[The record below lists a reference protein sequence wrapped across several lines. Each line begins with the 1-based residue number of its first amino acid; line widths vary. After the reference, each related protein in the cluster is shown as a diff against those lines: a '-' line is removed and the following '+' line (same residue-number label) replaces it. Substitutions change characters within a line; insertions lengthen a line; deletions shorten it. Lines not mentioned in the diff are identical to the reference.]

1 MADNDQNEP
10 QQIDRPSQ
18 YPTAT
23 RIDNG
28 VAYDVAGKVL
38 GNVDEN
44 QLAPSAQAAQPSQAP
59 SASQQDP
66 LASLGGVLVA
76 SAESTPQKQA
86 AKPQSQPGFLERA
99 VTSVANAT
107 GVPSLINAIGADKI
121 QHAAETTG
129 DVLLKAFGAPGTF
142 GGETLKDIASQP
154 TALKQ
159 IWRAGEI
166 ALNPIMSRGGAYPAA
181 NISQFMGKTP
191 SIIED
196 NIKKGFT
203 RGGICR

>member
-1 MADNDQNEP
+1 MVDNDQNEP

-66 LASLGGVLVA
+66 LASLGGVLVT
-76 SAESTPQKQA
+76 SAKSTPQPAQKFD
-86 AKPQSQPGFLERA
+86 PQDPLASLGGVPVAPPPTQSAQEAPLQPPPDFIHNVDYSISDFMMESLFVGSFGFLAGLGLWIFYR
-99 VTSVANAT
+99 VVRF
-107 GVPSLINAIGADKI
+107 AI
-121 QHAAETTG
+121 
-129 DVLLKAFGAPGTF
+129 
-142 GGETLKDIASQP
+142 
-154 TALKQ
+154 
-159 IWRAGEI
+159 
-166 ALNPIMSRGGAYPAA
+166 
-181 NISQFMGKTP
+181 
-191 SIIED
+191 
-196 NIKKGFT
+196 KG
-203 RGGICR
+203 